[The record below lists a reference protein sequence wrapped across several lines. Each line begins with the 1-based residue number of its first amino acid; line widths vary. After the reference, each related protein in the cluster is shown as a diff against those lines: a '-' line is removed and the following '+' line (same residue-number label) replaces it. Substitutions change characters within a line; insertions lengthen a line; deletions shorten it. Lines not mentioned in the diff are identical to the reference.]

1 MTRNTVCFCTDRNM
15 AVPALCV
22 ATEAAR
28 RARGAYDVHVFAE
41 AAELDAAHRAWMAR
55 HGIHS
60 LPDLSFP
67 RLHATGATAGR
78 IPPASLIRLLM
89 PALLAERYDRLLYID
104 VDTEIHGDLAPVF
117 DLDLRGNI
125 LAAAT
130 ARAPESHSRALGM
143 AAPHRYFNSGV
154 MLIDVARW
162 NAENVGD
169 RALQFIERNA
179 AICKL
184 PDEDALNAVI
194 DGRIVVLSLIWNF
207 RADFMRLRRSSD
219 LVTPVI
225 RHYDGPHKPWKRFAA
240 DRRLFEL
247 EAAHRRYRTF
257 VAGTPWQDWLDRQSA
272 PSDLWRN
279 LRYEWRILLD
289 RLRGRPTPG
298 VPTRRQ
304 QKRLW
309 KRLRA
314 RIEEARFADLE
325 QGIAVRDGNRLTLNP
340 AKARP

>member
-1 MTRNTVCFCTDRNM
+1 M

-28 RARGAYDVHVFAE
+28 RAGGAYDVHVFAE

-55 HGIHS
+55 HGIQS
-60 LPDLSFP
+60 LPNLSFP

-89 PALLAERYDRLLYID
+89 PELLAGRYDRLLYID
-104 VDTEIHGDLAPVF
+104 VDTEIDGDLAPVF
-117 DLDLRGNI
+117 DLDLHGNI

-130 ARAPESHSRALGM
+130 ARPPESHCRALGM
-143 AAPHRYFNSGV
+143 TAPDRYFNSGV

-162 NAENVGD
+162 NTEAIGE

-184 PDEDALNAVI
+184 PDEDALNAAI
-194 DGRIVVLSLIWNF
+194 DGRIAVLSLIWNF
-207 RADFMRLRRSSD
+207 RANLMRLPRSAD
-219 LVTPVI
+219 LVAPVI
-225 RHYDGPHKPWKRFAA
+225 RHYDGPQKPWKRFAA
-240 DRRLFEL
+240 GRRLFEF

-257 VAGTPWQDWLDRQSA
+257 VSGTPWQDWLDRQSGPA
-272 PSDLWRN
+272 DLWLN
-279 LRYEWRILLD
+279 LCHEWRLLID
-289 RLRGRPTPG
+289 RLRGKSTKG
-298 VPTRRQ
+298 VATRKQQRQ
-304 QKRLW
+304 HW
-309 KRLRA
+309 KRMRA
-314 RIEEARFADLE
+314 RIDAAQFADLE
-325 QGIAVRDGNRLTLNP
+325 QGIAIREGDRLMLNP